1 MPSGIEIVASS
12 IRNLA
17 NCSTAE
23 AIGLSFVSDGVKA
36 SGLIGVRFP
45 LGLVVNHRR
54 FSSDM
59 LHRETRH
66 VERVSV

>member
-1 MPSGIEIVASS
+1 MVALS
-12 IRNLA
+12 IRSLA

-23 AIGLSFVSDGVKA
+23 ATGLSFLSDGVKA
-36 SGLIGVRFP
+36 SGLIGGRFP

-66 VERVSV
+66 VERISV